1 MKITLW
7 GHRAAA
13 FSIDDVY
20 SRDEAKPIVVLFVG
34 GIMKS
39 YQGTILRSSMLFI
52 VVLLGYATSKIAVC
66 LVCCLLLLCW
76 WVSVDTAYPGFDDY
90 LT

>member
-34 GIMKS
+34 GLMKS

-52 VVLLGYATSKIAVC
+52 VVLLGYATSKIAVFGVLPLTIV
-66 LVCCLLLLCW
+66 LV
-76 WVSVDTAYPGFDDY
+76 GFRRHR
-90 LT
+90 LSRIR

>member
-34 GIMKS
+34 GLMKS

-52 VVLLGYATSKIAVC
+52 VVLLGYATSKIVVFGVLPLTIV
-66 LVCCLLLLCW
+66 LV
-76 WVSVDTAYPGFDDY
+76 GFRRHR
-90 LT
+90 LSRIR